1 MMSPYPLGN
10 RAGGTRLLVVLAV
23 LGLTTIAWL
32 ALWSFRRASSPP
44 DNGREIAAVF
54 LDDIRNNRVDAAW
67 EGTTAEFKSFLG
79 RERLHAFVRSQPLL
93 KTALEFS
100 GAQELEA
107 NGIRLIACTF
117 CAPPTSPAVKV
128 LLAKEQGQWKVERLT
143 VE

>member
-1 MMSPYPLGN
+1 MSPYSLQN
-10 RAGGTRLLVVLAV
+10 RAGGTRLLTVLAV
-23 LGLTTIAWL
+23 LGLATIAWL
-32 ALWSFRRASSPP
+32 VLWSLRRASAPP
-44 DNGREIAAVF
+44 DNGRETATAF
-54 LDDIRNNRVDAAW
+54 LDAIRNNRVDTAW

-79 RERLHAFVRSQPLL
+79 RERLHAFVRSQPVL

-107 NGIRLIACTF
+107 NGIRLIAYTF
-117 CAPPTSPAVKV
+117 RAPPTSPAVKV